1 MECSVYALASSA
13 KEYIYVGLSEDVERR
28 INEHQ
33 RGKERTTRAYRPFE
47 VLLIEV
53 LPNRT
58 EARKR
63 EKFLK
68 SGAGK
73 EFLKELRERKRISA
87 PTQVAELVDALVSNT
102 SDASRAGSSPALGT
116 DGSDDRAIR

>member
-1 MECSVYALASSA
+1 MTCAVYALASA
-13 KEYIYVGLSEDVERR
+13 EKEYIYVGLSMDVKRR
-28 INEHQ
+28 IDEHQ

-47 VLLIEV
+47 VLIVEF
-53 LPNRT
+53 LPDRT

-73 EFLKELRERKRISA
+73 EFLKELRSRKK
-87 PTQVAELVDALVSNT
+87 N
-102 SDASRAGSSPALGT
+102 
-116 DGSDDRAIR
+116 

>member
-1 MECSVYALASSA
+1 MECSVYVLASLE
-13 KEYIYVGLSEDVERR
+13 KEYIYVGLSLDVKRR

-53 LPNRT
+53 LPDRM

-73 EFLKELRERKRISA
+73 EFLKE
-87 PTQVAELVDALVSNT
+87 
-102 SDASRAGSSPALGT
+102 
-116 DGSDDRAIR
+116 IRNRRRC